1 MKTMELGPDP
11 PFFFGADPRWSCWSW
26 LCLAD
31 NFWSGVGF
39 LDLELREALPNTP
52 SLVEVAEVKVVVI
65 EVAKVVAEVE

>member
-1 MKTMELGPDP
+1 
-11 PFFFGADPRWSCWSW
+11 
-26 LCLAD
+26 LAD